1 MAPPN
6 NSLRSDSISIDMQQP
21 SPDHLIINF
30 AYNFQHSLVYIRPS
44 VGLIQEETI
53 CSEDGSES
61 YLHFQRG
68 YL

>member
-1 MAPPN
+1 
-6 NSLRSDSISIDMQQP
+6 MQQP

-30 AYNFQHSLVYIRPS
+30 AYNFQHSLIYIRPS

-53 CSEDGSES
+53 GSEDGSES

-68 YL
+68 YS